1 MRAKTIPHVEYEI
14 LKYILAEVDISDVEL
29 EMVPNG
35 DEVALTRFNN
45 GARSCLKLLNNL
57 MERRLHRLPEEHDDY
72 RVKE

>member
-57 MERRLHRLPEEHDDY
+57 MERRLHRLPKEHRDY